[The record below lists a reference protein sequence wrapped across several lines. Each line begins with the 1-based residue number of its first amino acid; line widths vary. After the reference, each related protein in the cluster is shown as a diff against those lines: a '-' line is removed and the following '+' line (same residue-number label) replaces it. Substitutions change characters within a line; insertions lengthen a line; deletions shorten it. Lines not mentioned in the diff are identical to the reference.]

1 MIAKHETG
9 EEGIENKVKVER
21 YVVRIPPPPLMQLPW
36 PGYKFDLAKN
46 DIKKENTEEDI
57 KY

>member
-36 PGYKFDLAKN
+36 PGYKFDLAGM
-46 DIKKENTEEDI
+46 ILRRRI
-57 KY
+57 LRRI